1 MTDTHAEIGKMLKS
15 SRESLNVRIEDASQ
29 VLHIRTRYLKALE
42 DGRLEDLP
50 GRAYAK
56 GYLLAYAGYLDMDRD
71 EIVRQFEKVE
81 ANFRRGFF
89 LPEVLKK
96 EKSPRPGL
104 IWLGVGVAI
113 CAYILWAN
121 LAKSPYAGDD
131 EIAAAEQQLV
141 KNGHIS
147 ALLAQNLPCLKLEVV
162 LYPPCYA
169 VELDDSLFPL
179 KRRVTSV
186 MELKM

>member
-1 MTDTHAEIGKMLKS
+1 MTETHAEIGKMLKS
-15 SRESLNVRIEDASQ
+15 SREAMKVRIEDASHA
-29 VLHIRTRYLKALE
+29 LHIRTRYLQALE
-42 DGRLEDLP
+42 AGSLEDLP

-56 GYLLAYAGYLDMDRD
+56 GYLLAYAGYLEMDKD
-71 EIVRQFEKVE
+71 ELIRQFEKIE
-81 ANFRRGFF
+81 ANFKRGFF

-96 EKSPRPGL
+96 EKSAKPILVWIG
-104 IWLGVGVAI
+104 IGVAVI
-113 CAYILWAN
+113 AYILWAN
-121 LAKSPYAGDD
+121 LAKSPYAGDA
-131 EIAAAEQQLV
+131 EIAAAEQQLA

-147 ALLAQNLPCLKLEVV
+147 ALMAQNLPCLKLEVV

-169 VELDDSLFPL
+169 VEPDYSLFPL